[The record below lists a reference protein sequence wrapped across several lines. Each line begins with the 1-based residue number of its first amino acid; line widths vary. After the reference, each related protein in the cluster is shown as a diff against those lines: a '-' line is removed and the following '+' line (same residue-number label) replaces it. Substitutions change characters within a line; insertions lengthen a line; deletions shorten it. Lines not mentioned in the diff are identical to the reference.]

1 MSDFI
6 NSIVKALDSAN
17 ASSNIFTQNLAQ
29 PEETVEAP
37 KVEEKQP
44 ETKEAE

>member
-6 NSIVKALDSAN
+6 NSVVKALDSA
-17 ASSNIFTQNLAQ
+17 AATSNIFTQNVAQ
-29 PEETVEAP
+29 PQQVEAP

>member
-1 MSDFI
+1 MSDFV
-6 NSIVKALDSAN
+6 NSVLKALDSATS
-17 ASSNIFTQNLAQ
+17 SSNIFTQNVAQ
-29 PEETVEAP
+29 PEQTVEAP